1 MKIVSLILLVITFG
15 FNGFSQNEARYNQV
29 FDSVSKY
36 DKQKEGIAYFESE
49 LKKFPKNEF
58 ILRSLGALN
67 LQLGNF
73 KETRTFYNK
82 ALEVNPECAKCYFYL
97 SQVLANENDFNG
109 AYRALEKGIGI
120 NPKEGSLYLLRGKL
134 KMYEGNEISGLNDL
148 SKAISVE
155 PGNAVYYLERADYYL
170 KKENYFAV
178 KNDLLKAQK
187 IDPENLLIYNKLAEV
202 YTYERN
208 FEAALSAINQALAI
222 DSLDTKSI
230 MTRGAVYSSKEDV
243 NAAMKEFERVIRI
256 DPKNYM
262 GHYYL
267 SEGYYQLE
275 KMDEFC
281 TEITESIR
289 LIEEQKINDPEFYA
303 FAVVRQ
309 KNVCDPSAS
318 SYYYQRGIA
327 AFNSGEFQK
336 AISWYDRGI
345 EKFPGEYMTYSFK
358 ANAELA
364 LNQSRKA
371 IDNYRKSLKNIDLV
385 AVEMMKSPKYSNG
398 ISRDSMELFRK
409 GFESSTYLSLAFCYF
424 NLENPDSALN
434 CVDLSILKTPDLPDF
449 SGGDSYFM
457 RGILLLDKNRFP
469 EAEKAFSEAASRSP
483 DWSGCEDYV
492 ALSLIAQIK
501 NLPLSRNKLQ
511 MKELKDLGEL
521 HWSLPLKTAKGSEY
535 FDRALQHL
543 EKALRINP
551 ADAFALYLR
560 GYVNRQT
567 GKNACADF
575 LKANQ
580 AGYPVELN
588 LLKECK

>member
-1 MKIVSLILLVITFG
+1 MRILPVLLFITFG
-15 FNGFSQNEARYNQV
+15 FNGFAQNEVRYNQV

-36 DKQKEGIAYFESE
+36 DKQKEGIAYFEGE

-73 KETRTFYNK
+73 KETRNFYNK

-97 SQVLANENDFNG
+97 AQALANENDFNG
-109 AYRALEKGIGI
+109 AYQAIEKGIGI
-120 NPKEGSLYLLRGKL
+120 NAKEGSLYLLRGKL
-134 KMYEGNEISGLNDL
+134 KMYQGNEISGLNDL

-155 PGNAVYYLERADYYL
+155 PDNAVYYLERADYYL
-170 KKENYFAV
+170 KKENYFAT

-187 IDPENLLIYNKLAEV
+187 TDPENLLIYNKLAEV

-208 FEAALSAINQALAI
+208 FEAALSSINQALTI
-222 DSLDTKSI
+222 DSLDVKSI
-230 MTRGAVYSSKEDV
+230 MTRGAVYSSKGDV
-243 NAAMKEFERVIRI
+243 SAAMKEFERVIRI
-256 DPKNYM
+256 DPKSYM
-262 GHYYL
+262 AYYYL

-281 TEITESIR
+281 TSITESIR
-289 LIEEQKINDPEFYA
+289 LIEEQKINDPDFYQY
-303 FAVVRQ
+303 AVAHR
-309 KNVCDPSAS
+309 NDVCDPSAS

-327 AFNSGEFQK
+327 AFNSGEYQK
-336 AISWYDRGI
+336 AISWYDQGI

-358 ANAELA
+358 ANAELV
-364 LNQSRKA
+364 LNESRKA
-371 IDNYRKSLKNIDLV
+371 IDNYQRSLKNVELV
-385 AVEMMKSPKYSNG
+385 SREMMKNPKYSNG
-398 ISRDSMELFRK
+398 VSRDSMELFQR

-424 NLENPDSALN
+424 NLGNPDSALN

-449 SGGDSYFM
+449 SAGDSQFM
-457 RGILLLDKNRFP
+457 KGVLLLDKSRFS
-469 EAEKAFSEAASRSP
+469 EAEKAFSEAARRSP
-483 DWSGCEDYV
+483 DWSGCEDYL
-492 ALSLIAQIK
+492 ALSLIAQVK
-501 NLPLSRNKLQ
+501 NLPLSRNPFQ

-521 HWSLPLKTAKGSEY
+521 HWSLPLKTAKSSEY

-543 EKALRINP
+543 EKALQINP
-551 ADAFALYLR
+551 VDAFALYLR
-560 GYVNRQT
+560 GYVNRQM